1 MDVKIYNENNSMNVY
16 LTPYCDMY
24 IDKNGLLIINR
35 FYNTSI
41 RVKGNNLALQNIWTG
56 LQYGVSKEA
65 FDSLL
70 TMLNGDSAE
79 LKKRLMEGCFI
90 E

>member
-1 MDVKIYNENNSMNVY
+1 MDVKLYNESNYMNVY

-35 FYNTSI
+35 FYNTAI
-41 RVKGNNLALQNIWTG
+41 RIKGNNLALQNVWTG
-56 LQYGVSKEA
+56 LQDGISKEA
-65 FDSLL
+65 FDSLM
-70 TMLNGDSAE
+70 TMLEGDFAE
-79 LKKRLMEGCFI
+79 LKKRHREGCFI

>member
-1 MDVKIYNENNSMNVY
+1 MDVKIYNGNNSANVY

-24 IDKNGLLIINR
+24 IDENGLLIINR

-41 RVKGNNLALQNIWTG
+41 RIKGNNLALQNIWTG
-56 LQYGVSKEA
+56 LKYGISKEA

-70 TMLNGDSAE
+70 KMLEGDSTE

>member
-1 MDVKIYNENNSMNVY
+1 MNVY